1 MKKKLEIN
9 KENYKKYIEYLK
21 LEKKQD
27 EKLCNSAW
35 LAFLTFL
42 IAMPCFF
49 LVLLTKIPAAIFSV
63 ALLDVISISGT
74 LYKVHKENLKYKEL
88 CKKYLNGQDWNVDE
102 IEEAL
107 EKAHILKYEPHTD
120 LDFL

>member
-1 MKKKLEIN
+1 MRGRIIMKKKLEIN

-49 LVLLTKIPAAIFSV
+49 L
-63 ALLDVISISGT
+63 
-74 LYKVHKENLKYKEL
+74 YY
-88 CKKYLNGQDWNVDE
+88 
-102 IEEAL
+102 
-107 EKAHILKYEPHTD
+107 
-120 LDFL
+120 

>member
-1 MKKKLEIN
+1 MVSFFNFFNCYAL
-9 KENYKKYIEYLK
+9 
-21 LEKKQD
+21 
-27 EKLCNSAW
+27 
-35 LAFLTFL
+35 
-42 IAMPCFF
+42 FF